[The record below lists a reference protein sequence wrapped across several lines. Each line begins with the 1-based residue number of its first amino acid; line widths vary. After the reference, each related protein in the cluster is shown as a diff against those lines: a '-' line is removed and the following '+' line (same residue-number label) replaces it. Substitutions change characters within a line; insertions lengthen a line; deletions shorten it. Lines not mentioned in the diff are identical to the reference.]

1 MRKKI
6 MLQLIALALM
16 VTACQAPAPEVVQL
30 SEEDVA
36 SIKQVS
42 RTLVKTYQAGDWDA
56 WIEVFT
62 EDAVRMPRNRTI
74 LEGREAI
81 RASSEA
87 SQPFTSFTVTPLE
100 IDGLGD
106 LAFAR
111 GTFTYT
117 RAPENADPITESG
130 KFIQILRKQSD
141 GSWRIFRDI
150 WNSDLPLP

>member
-1 MRKKI
+1 MSKKI

-62 EDAVRMPRNRTI
+62 EDAMRMPPNRTI

-87 SQPFTSFTVTPLE
+87 FQPVTSFTVTPLE

-111 GTFTYT
+111 GTFTHT
-117 RAPENADPITESG
+117 RAPEDADPITESG
-130 KFIQILRKQSD
+130 KFIQILRKQPD

>member
-1 MRKKI
+1 MKKKI

-30 SEEDVA
+30 SDEDVA

-42 RTLVKTYQAGDWDA
+42 QTLVKANQVDWDA
-56 WIEVFT
+56 WIDVFT
-62 EDAVRMPRNRTI
+62 EDAVRMPPNITI

-81 RASSEA
+81 RARAEA

-117 RAPENADPITESG
+117 RAPEDADPITESG
-130 KFIQILRKQSD
+130 KFIQILRKQPD

>member
-1 MRKKI
+1 MKKKI

-42 RTLVKTYQAGDWDA
+42 RTYVKTYLAGDLNA
-56 WIEVFT
+56 NIEVFT
-62 EDAVRMPRNRTI
+62 EDAVRMPPNTTI

-111 GTFTYT
+111 GTYTYT
-117 RAPENADPITESG
+117 EDADPIIESG
-130 KFIQILRKQSD
+130 KYIEI
-141 GSWRIFRDI
+141 WR
-150 WNSDLPLP
+150 NSQMDHGA